1 MSWIK
6 GQGLG
11 DLVYQDHDV
20 LPENALLKVAQL
32 FVGIDV
38 VQVAHD
44 GVSDAA
50 LLIHRLHEKSEH
62 IQAVGIDHT
71 CFVEDGN
78 ERASYPVDVLHLHRL
93 ARSC

>member
-44 GVSDAA
+44 RVSDAA
-50 LLIHRLHEKSEH
+50 LLIHRLHEKSKH

-93 ARSC
+93 TRSG

>member
-38 VQVAHD
+38 VQVAP
-44 GVSDAA
+44 VSY
-50 LLIHRLHEKSEH
+50 
-62 IQAVGIDHT
+62 T
-71 CFVEDGN
+71 
-78 ERASYPVDVLHLHRL
+78 HLTL
-93 ARSC
+93 PTTPYV